1 MSITVAIVVYVLIG
15 FVWAYIS
22 HRKDWYLGD
31 DGPPLEYFLLVIWPL
46 IGVGWIIIFGLIMFI
61 HKLHT
66 GIQLLFTSIDTVIAK
81 TKRAYRKRLTPKVS
95 YTYEDSE

>member
-1 MSITVAIVVYVLIG
+1 MSITVAIVIYVLIG

-31 DGPPLEYFLLVIWPL
+31 DLPMEYFLLVIWPL
-46 IGVGWIIIFGLIMFI
+46 IGAGWIIIFGLIMLI

-66 GIQLLFTSIDTVIAK
+66 GIQLLFTSLDTVISK
-81 TKRAYRKRLTPKVS
+81 VKRAYRKRLVPKVS
-95 YTYEDSE
+95 YTYDDTD